1 MKTTAAATRPSR
13 GNSAESRKEKSMEK
27 VNHEADTQGKVKFI
41 TSKKDEKSI
50 KNLAKCATGHK
61 SRIPK
66 RKRIKGETGNLS
78 DLYTYISNRN
88 QFPNERDYDKCYFN
102 ESSFTFHTDPAFLD
116 PMKKPVVD
124 LTKDVYKRNIKDD
137 PLDIKNKD
145 KFALEKKLA

>member
-1 MKTTAAATRPSR
+1 MAQWSDHYDHS
-13 GNSAESRKEKSMEK
+13 NSDPGRSSKRTDDS
-27 VNHEADTQGKVKFI
+27 GSSP
-41 TSKKDEKSI
+41 SKKDEKSI